1 MRRELRRTTENNLNQ
16 KRLDKEQR
24 AEGSASGAGGAEGA
38 GAGAKDGNG
47 QETLAR
53 AGA

>member
-24 AEGSASGAGGAEGA
+24 AGAGGAEGA